1 MSDAFQKID
10 GIALPD
16 YEDAIRPFMVNAQI
30 EFTDIWTFPSVKS
43 SIEGKHPAEKP
54 LSLLQHCIT
63 SSCYEGDIVLD
74 CFAGSGNTLIAARN
88 TRRLSVGM
96 EIDRSWYQAI
106 EAKLGTS
113 TIF

>member
-1 MSDAFQKID
+1 MK
-10 GIALPD
+10 
-16 YEDAIRPFMVNAQI
+16 
-30 EFTDIWTFPSVKS
+30 
-43 SIEGKHPAEKP
+43 
-54 LSLLQHCIT
+54 
-63 SSCYEGDIVLD
+63 GDIVLD

-88 TRRLSVGM
+88 ARRLSVGM